1 MKKRALFVDDEPLVL
16 SGLRRMLRSLRHDW
30 DMSFANSGQ
39 EALALLEEENFAVI
53 VSDMRMPEM
62 DGATLLNEVA
72 KRHPAVA
79 RLVLSGHAEL
89 DAILRA
95 VRPAHQFLAKPC
107 DPKLLERALQRI
119 LQVRSDERQGDIC
132 LRLGAHRRLPS
143 PSATIEAL
151 RSALRATP
159 ADLEAVGMIIGSDIG
174 MSIQVLRL
182 VNSAFFGPPT
192 RTLDPR
198 RAVSILGADIL
209 ISLID
214 EVGLF
219 RPVDSAIDEGEA
231 AVRLVNRRAIE
242 LASTA
247 GAGIPDH
254 GEGIEPKA
262 WAMMSLAGSLAAIE
276 TPDTLDE
283 EGEQALSKLLLA
295 YWGLDVDID
304 SIAVCSA
311 EHASPK
317 SAELLGV

>member
-119 LQVRSDERQGDIC
+119 LEVRSDDRQGDIC
-132 LRLGAHRRLPS
+132 TRLGAHRRLPS
-143 PSATIEAL
+143 PSAVIETL
-151 RSALRATP
+151 RTSLRATP
-159 ADLEAVGMIIGSDIG
+159 ADLEAVGKIIGSDIA

-182 VNSAFFGPPT
+182 VNSAFFGAPA
-192 RTLDPR
+192 RTLDPC

-209 ISLID
+209 INLVD

-219 RPVDSAIDEGEA
+219 RPVDSSIDGGEA
-231 AVRLVNRRAIE
+231 AVSLVNRRAVE
-242 LASTA
+242 LAGTA
-247 GAGIPDH
+247 GAGLPDH
-254 GEGIEPKA
+254 GEEIAPKA
-262 WAMMSLAGSLAAIE
+262 WAMMSLAGSLAALE
-276 TPDTLDE
+276 TPDRLDAE
-283 EGEQALSKLLLA
+283 DEQALSKLLLA

-304 SIAVCSA
+304 PIADRPR

-317 SAELLGV
+317 RAELLGV